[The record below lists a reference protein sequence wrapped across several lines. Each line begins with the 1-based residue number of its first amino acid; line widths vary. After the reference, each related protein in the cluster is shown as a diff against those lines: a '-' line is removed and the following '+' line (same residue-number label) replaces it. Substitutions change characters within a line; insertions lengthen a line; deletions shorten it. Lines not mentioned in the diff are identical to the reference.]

1 MFMSMTTETRKCL
14 PFSQLAA
21 GLPAPGASGRL
32 GSEFRGTSVTPFLY
46 LLLFLLLLLLV
57 LMVVRHFA
65 YRRQNQLTRILDLA
79 DELEALYKETGRKM
93 DAMKLVV
100 QRVPSDIAAV
110 ANASLQSQEQIQQGL
125 RNVLEHRLW
134 LARHANTAKIREL
147 KVARQALERSRAA
160 IAGQLQRLD
169 SAGEE
174 LTVATDA
181 AVAQAEREPE
191 SLRRPA
197 DGRGRLH

>member
-1 MFMSMTTETRKCL
+1 M
-14 PFSQLAA
+14 
-21 GLPAPGASGRL
+21 
-32 GSEFRGTSVTPFLY
+32 TPFLY
-46 LLLFLLLLLLV
+46 LLLFLLLLVIV
-57 LMVVRHFA
+57 LMVARFFA
-65 YRRQNQLTRILDLA
+65 NRRQNILTRILDLA

-134 LARHANTAKIREL
+134 LAKHADTATIEEL
-147 KVARQALERSRAA
+147 KTARQALERSRAA
-160 IAGQLQRLD
+160 IAEQLQRLEN
-169 SAGEE
+169 AGAE
-174 LTVATDA
+174 LTEATDA
-181 AVAQAEREPE
+181 AVAQAEREPA
-191 SLRRPA
+191 SLRRPD

>member
-1 MFMSMTTETRKCL
+1 M
-14 PFSQLAA
+14 
-21 GLPAPGASGRL
+21 
-32 GSEFRGTSVTPFLY
+32 TPFLY